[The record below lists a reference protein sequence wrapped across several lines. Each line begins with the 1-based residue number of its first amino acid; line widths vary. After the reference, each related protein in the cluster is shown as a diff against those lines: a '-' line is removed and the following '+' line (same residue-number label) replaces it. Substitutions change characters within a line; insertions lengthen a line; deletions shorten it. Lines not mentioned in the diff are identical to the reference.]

1 MTLKKVNNNWQ
12 LFKARKDDFPPDAN
26 TYISSR
32 RNLVRGVLMAGCGLL
47 IPAALFGG
55 EVQTGSKPANSN
67 ARSSLFTH
75 TRYRAAVATGS
86 QKSSVHYQALPN
98 GKQQC
103 DSCIYF
109 VAASAACQRVDGRIS
124 ATGWCDLWARKS

>member
-1 MTLKKVNNNWQ
+1 MTLKKVNNNSQ
-12 LFKARKDDFPPDAN
+12 LFKARKGDFPPDAN
-26 TYISSR
+26 TNISSR
-32 RNLVRGVLMAGCGLL
+32 RNLLRGVLMAGCGLL
-47 IPAALFGG
+47 TPDALFGG

-86 QKSSVHYQALPN
+86 QQSSVHYQALPN

-103 DSCIYF
+103 GSCDYF
-109 VAASAACQRVDGRIS
+109 VVASNACKRVDGRIS
-124 ATGWCDLWARKS
+124 ATGCCNLWASKS